1 MSIQVSVI
9 IINYNSSLYTI
20 NCVNSIINNTSKNLS
35 YEIIVVDNNS
45 SLEQKELL
53 NKLTNYS
60 NIKVVYSKLNLG
72 FAAGNM
78 YGVQY
83 ASGDYYLFLNNDS
96 ILIKDCL
103 SLFYNYSINNPN
115 TALLSS
121 YTQNENDELQYNY
134 SHFPTISSK
143 FFGVS
148 VSKLFNKVNYP
159 TKKNIYNKPFKV
171 DLVGGALM
179 FVNAKLFASVGGLD
193 TTFFL
198 YCEEEDL
205 ALRFTKAGYDVVII
219 PEVTVKHFGSKSTEK
234 SIEIKK
240 EFYISFIYFYK
251 KHYGYV
257 KTLLLKL
264 FLVLKLLKKV
274 FYKDNFTLILFIL
287 FKADLKNSLRHKQ
300 KMG

>member
-1 MSIQVSVI
+1 MSAKISVI

-20 NCVNSIINNTSKNLS
+20 NCVNSVIKHTNNNLNF
-35 YEIIVVDNNS
+35 EIIVVDNNS
-45 SLEQKELL
+45 SVDQKQLL
-53 NKLTNYS
+53 HQLPNAD
-60 NIKVVYSKLNLG
+60 NIKVVYSKINLG

-78 YGVQY
+78 YGVQF

-96 ILIKDCL
+96 IFIKDCL
-103 SLFYNYSINNPN
+103 SLFYNYCVSNPN
-115 TALLSS
+115 TALVSS
-121 YTQNENDELQYNY
+121 YTQNEDDELQFNY

-148 VSKLFNKVNYP
+148 ISKLFNNVNYP
-159 TKKNIYNKPFKV
+159 AKQNIHKQPFKV

-179 FVNAKLFASVGGLD
+179 FVNAKHFASVGGLD

-205 ALRFTKAGYDVVII
+205 ALRFTNAGYDVVII

-240 EFYISFIYFYK
+240 EFYISFLYFYK
-251 KHYGYV
+251 KHYGFI
-257 KTLLLKL
+257 KTSLLKL
-264 FLVLKLLKKV
+264 YLVLKLTKKV
-274 FYKDNFTLILFIL
+274 FYKDTLKLILFIL
-287 FKADLKNSLRHKQ
+287 SGAHLKHSLRHKQ
-300 KMG
+300 LLS